1 MEATWILYDLGI
13 VTCSCLVDGHRSQV
27 SRFPRFCFKP
37 PRNNPCVFPADVCG
51 CVLCVCAI
59 CFLFFESLGVEKN
72 PAFMSFYFL
81 PLLPSLPFYLFTFL
95 PFYLFTFLPFYL
107 CYLCYLCY
115 LFTFLPFYT
124 MIGLNYTVFKI
135 VFRVIFCANECCL
148 ISTIFKNACD
158 SFF

>member
-81 PLLPSLPFYLFTFL
+81 PFYLCYLRYLFTFL

-107 CYLCYLCY
+107 
-115 LFTFLPFYT
+115 FTFVTFVTFVTFLPFYLFT
-124 MIGLNYTVFKI
+124 
-135 VFRVIFCANECCL
+135 R
-148 ISTIFKNACD
+148 
-158 SFF
+158 